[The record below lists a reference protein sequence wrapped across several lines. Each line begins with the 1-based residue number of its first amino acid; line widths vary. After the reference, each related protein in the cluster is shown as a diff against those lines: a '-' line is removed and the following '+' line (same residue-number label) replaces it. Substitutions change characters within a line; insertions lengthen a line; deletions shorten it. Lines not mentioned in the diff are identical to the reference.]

1 MLSTMVASAIE
12 RIVICLVAAVALAG
26 TAALARAHGRR
37 LERRMAAEL
46 GRRWGESGP
55 SRPDPS
61 PEAVGTS
68 PSEGSE
74 DPDAELRI
82 TLDEL
87 LERRDALL
95 EEFQAVQSEI
105 QSVKREV
112 ERRRPVIPAI
122 LPDDDEI
129 GPSEAEVIVLRNL
142 APDEERSQPGR

>member
-12 RIVICLVAAVALAG
+12 RIVVCLVAAVALAG

-46 GRRWGESGP
+46 GRRWGEPSS

-68 PSEGSE
+68 PSEGPV

-87 LERRDALL
+87 LEQRDALL

-105 QSVKREV
+105 QTVKREV
-112 ERRRPVIPAI
+112 ERRHPVIPVI
-122 LPDDDEI
+122 VPDDDEI
-129 GPSEAEVIVLRNL
+129 GAREAEVIVLQNL
-142 APDEERSQPGR
+142 SPDEERSERRR